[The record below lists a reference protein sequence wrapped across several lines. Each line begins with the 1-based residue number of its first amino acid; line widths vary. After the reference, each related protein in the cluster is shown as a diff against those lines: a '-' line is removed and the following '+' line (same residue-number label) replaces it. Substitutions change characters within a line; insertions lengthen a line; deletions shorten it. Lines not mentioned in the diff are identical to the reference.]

1 MSGRALLLN
10 ASYEPHEV
18 ISVREAVIKSMMGHA
33 DVVEYSDNVFRSP
46 STTVVVPSVL
56 RLRRYVVI
64 PEKRRSIPLT
74 TRNVLQRDEF
84 VCAYC
89 KAHLTRQTGTID
101 HVVPRSRG
109 GLHKWENVTA
119 SCFGCNQ
126 TKGNRT
132 PEQVGWV
139 LERACSR
146 PVRLFA
152 EDPDPAWVPYLS
164 KRVAA

>member
-1 MSGRALLLN
+1 MIGRALLLN

-18 ISVREAVIKSMMGHA
+18 ISDREAVVKSVMGHA
-33 DVVEYSDNVFRSP
+33 DVVEYSDSVFRSP

-56 RLRRYVVI
+56 RLRRYVVL
-64 PEKRRSIPLT
+64 PEQRRSILLT
-74 TRNVLQRDEF
+74 TRNVLLRDEF

-89 KAHLTRQTGTID
+89 NAHLTRQTGTID

-109 GLHKWENVTA
+109 GLHRWENVTA

-126 TKGNRT
+126 AKGDHT
-132 PEQVGWV
+132 PDEIGWT
-139 LERACSR
+139 LDRACSR

-164 KRVAA
+164 KR